1 MPAPHAPKKRFGQH
15 FLHDRQVVR
24 RILASFAP
32 RADDIVAEIG
42 PGQGALTA
50 DLAPA
55 VAQLH
60 AIELDRDLASTLP
73 ARCPARNLTVHGADA
88 LRFDFCALVSAP
100 KKLRVIGNLPYNVS
114 TPLLFHLLDDAG
126 CIADMC
132 FMLQKE
138 VVDRLCAPPGGKDYG
153 RLSVMVQARCA
164 VERLFVV
171 GPGAFTPPP
180 KVDSAIVRLVPY
192 ENAPVAIADLALF
205 ARVVAA
211 AFAQRRKTLRNT
223 LKGLVTAEAMTR
235 LGIDPQR
242 RAETLSVADFARLA
256 EVVGGDD

>member
-15 FLHDRQVVR
+15 FLHDRQVVQ
-24 RILASFAP
+24 RILAAFAP
-32 RADDIVAEIG
+32 RPGDIVAEIG
-42 PGQGALTA
+42 PGQGALTV
-50 DLAPA
+50 DLAPK

-60 AIELDRDLASTLP
+60 AIELDRDLASTLLTRVP
-73 ARCPARNLTVHGADA
+73 APNLTVHGADA
-88 LRFDFCALVSAP
+88 LRFDFCALARFP
-100 KKLRVIGNLPYNVS
+100 QKLRVIGNLPYNIS
-114 TPLLFHLLDDAG
+114 TPLLFHLLDDAP
-126 CIADMC
+126 CIGDMC

-138 VVDRLCAPPGGKDYG
+138 VVDRLCAAPGGKDYG

-180 KVDSAIVRLVPY
+180 KVDSAVVRLAPY
-192 ENAPVAIADLALF
+192 ETAPVRIADPAAF

-223 LKGLVTAEAMTR
+223 LKGLVSVEAMACA
-235 LGIDPQR
+235 GIDAQR

-256 EVVGGDD
+256 EAVGGHD

>member
-1 MPAPHAPKKRFGQH
+1 VPAPHAPKKRFGQH

-32 RADDIVAEIG
+32 RAEDIVAEIG
-42 PGQGALTA
+42 PGQGALTV

-55 VAQLH
+55 VAHLH
-60 AIELDRDLASTLP
+60 AIELDRDLASTLS
-73 ARCPARNLTVHGADA
+73 ARCPAPNLTVHGADA
-88 LRFDFCALVSAP
+88 LRFDFCSLVSGSQ
-100 KKLRVIGNLPYNVS
+100 KLRVIGNLPYNVS
-114 TPLLFHLLDDAG
+114 TPLLFHLLDDAP

-138 VVDRLCAPPGGKDYG
+138 VVDRLSAPPGGRDYG

-192 ENAPVAIADLALF
+192 ETAPVTIADDAVF

-223 LKGLVTAEAMTR
+223 LRGLVTAEAMAR

-256 EVVGGDD
+256 EVVGGNE